1 MRRTSLPDRLEVACG
16 APMWGDRRRRGTSV
30 ALQEG
35 VPAHSGPGAPF
46 DGIDLATPVASNWS
60 AISKRKMKLVM
71 VGNGMAGVRTL
82 EELLKIAPDLYDITV
97 FGAEPHPNYN
107 RILLSPVLA
116 GEQTLDEIVLNP
128 VSWYEEHGI
137 RLHLGKKV
145 VQVDRRRRV
154 VRAEDG
160 TEEAYDRLLLAT
172 GSNPFILP
180 VPGKDLEGVIAYR
193 DIADTNAMIEAAA
206 KYRNA
211 VVIGGGLLGLEAANG
226 LMLRGMQVTVVHIM
240 PWLMERQL
248 DDVAGNLLRKSLE
261 ARGLK
266 FLIGAQ
272 TDSLIGDADGGKGGR
287 VMAVRFKDGTE
298 VPADLVVMAAGI
310 RPNTELAEQTGLH
323 CSRGIVVN
331 DTMQTITDPRM
342 YAVGECAAHRGIAYG
357 LVAPLF
363 EQGKVCATHLAEFG
377 IGRYTG
383 SQTSTK
389 LKVTGIDLFSAGN
402 FMGKASGKPED
413 ADCEEI
419 VLSDPYGGVYKKLVI
434 KDDKLI
440 GACLYGDTADGS
452 WYFDLVRE
460 GKDIGQIRDH
470 LMFGERHL
478 GDTGHAGNS
487 RAAAMA
493 DNAEVCGCNGIAK
506 GTIVKAIR
514 ERNLFTLDEVRKCTK
529 ASASCGSCTGLVEQ
543 ILMATAGAGYS
554 AAPKLKAVCGCTDS
568 NHQQVRDAI
577 RERRLM
583 TIPDVYREMGWRTPN
598 GCASCRPAIN
608 YYLISTWPHEA
619 QDDPQSRFINE
630 RSHANIQKNG
640 TYSVVPRIW
649 AGETN
654 SSELRRIADVVDKY
668 AIPTVKITG
677 GQRIDLLGVKKEDLT
692 AVWQDLGMPSGHAY
706 GKTLRTVKTCVG
718 SDWCRFGTQDAI
730 GMGKELERA
739 LWRMAAP
746 HKVKLAVSGCPRNC
760 AESGIKD
767 VGIIGVDSGWE
778 IYIAGNGGIKT
789 DVAQF
794 FCKVKTR
801 EDVMEISL
809 AFLQLYRE
817 EGWYLERTVHYVG
830 RVGLEHVKAKVLD
843 DAVNRKALADRLRFA
858 LDGLPDPWYDFEKAQ
873 VDTRQFEA
881 LTI

>member
-1 MRRTSLPDRLEVACG
+1 MK
-16 APMWGDRRRRGTSV
+16 
-30 ALQEG
+30 
-35 VPAHSGPGAPF
+35 SGPEMAM
-46 DGIDLATPVASNWS
+46 
-60 AISKRKMKLVM
+60 KKMKLVM

-128 VSWYEEHGI
+128 LSWYADNGI
-137 RLHLGKKV
+137 TLHLGKKV
-145 VQVDRRRRV
+145 VGVNRRQRV
-154 VRAEDG
+154 VTAEDG
-160 TEEAYDRLLLAT
+160 TTESYDRLLIAT

-180 VPGKDLEGVIAYR
+180 VPGKDLKGVIAYR
-193 DIADTNAMIEAAA
+193 DIADTNTMIETA
-206 KYRNA
+206 RTHQHA

-248 DDVAGNLLRKSLE
+248 DDVAGKMLQKSLE
-261 ARGLK
+261 DRGLK
-266 FLIGAQ
+266 FMIGAQ
-272 TDSLIGDADGGKGGR
+272 TDALIGDADEGQGGR
-287 VMAVRFKDGTE
+287 VKAVRFKDGTE

-310 RPNTELAEQTGLH
+310 RPNVELAEKIGLH
-323 CSRGIVVN
+323 CNRGIVVT
-331 DTMQTITDPRM
+331 DTMQTTTDARI
-342 YAVGECAAHRGIAYG
+342 YSVGECAAHRGTAYG

-363 EQGKVCATHLAEFG
+363 EQAKVCATHLGEFG
-377 IGRYTG
+377 IGRYLG

-389 LKVTGIDLFSAGN
+389 LKVTGIDLFSAGD
-402 FMGKASGKPED
+402 FTGGEGT
-413 ADCEEI
+413 EEI
-419 VLSDPYGGVYKKLVI
+419 VLRDPYSSVYKKLVVR
-434 KDDKLI
+434 DDVLI

-460 GKDIGQIRDH
+460 KKNVSAIRES
-470 LMFGERHL
+470 LMFGEAHL

-487 RAAAMA
+487 KASSMP
-493 DNAEVCGCNGIAK
+493 DSAEVCGCNGVKK
-506 GTIVKAIR
+506 GTIIKAIR
-514 ERNLFTLDEVRKCTK
+514 EQGLFTLDEVKKCTK

-554 AAPKLKAVCGCTDS
+554 AAPKLKAVCGCTDA

-577 RERRLM
+577 RESHLL
-583 TIPDVYREMGWRTPN
+583 TIPAVYEQLGWRTPN

-619 QDDPQSRFINE
+619 LDDPQSRFINE

-640 TYSVVPRIW
+640 TYSVVPRMW

-654 SSELRRIADVVDKY
+654 ASELRRIADVVDKY
-668 AIPTVKITG
+668 QIPTVKVTG
-677 GQRIDLLGVKKEDLT
+677 GQRIDLLGVKKEDLP
-692 AVWQDLGMPSGHAY
+692 AVWKDLGMPSGHAY

-718 SDWCRFGTQDAI
+718 SEWCRFGTQDSTR
-730 GMGKELERA
+730 MGKELERD
-739 LWRMAAP
+739 LWRMYAP

-778 IYIAGNGGIKT
+778 MYIAGNGGIKT

-794 FCKVKTR
+794 FCKVQTHQQVL
-801 EDVMEISL
+801 DVSA

-817 EGWYLERTVHYVG
+817 EGWYLERTVHYVA
-830 RVGLEHVKAKVLD
+830 RVGIDHVKAKVLED
-843 DAVNRKALADRLRFA
+843 LPNQAALAARLRFS
-858 LDGLPDPWYDFEKAQ
+858 LDGLPDPWFEFDKAS
-873 VDTRQFEA
+873 VDVRQFEA
-881 LTI
+881 LTV